1 MSSKLRCPKCSFVR
15 YVGGKDRLEG
25 AKSCLLEHFREKHL
39 MSKRESKKLLDEI
52 FKERT
57 GQSIEE
63 AIKQYDE
70 FIKSGVFVERT
81 DKRVIL

>member
-1 MSSKLRCPKCSFVR
+1 
-15 YVGGKDRLEG
+15 
-25 AKSCLLEHFREKHL
+25 